1 MSPSRLGLVAASLIV
16 HAVTAL
22 IGLNLQGMTPFNDVN
37 LYSEWA
43 ARGLATNVW
52 PGVSEPGV
60 YPMLSL
66 VPMAIVELF
75 SPADPVLG
83 WLMLVTVLNT
93 AVVWWL
99 SESKAGRHA
108 SAYWLV
114 FIALLGPI
122 AIGRIDSIAL
132 VVDLVAVGLVTV
144 GKFRGAAGVAVAA
157 AWVKVWP
164 AAQYLALLMA
174 QKTTDL
180 KIKLIGVA
188 AAVSL
193 GVVSLAMFAN
203 GNQNVFSFMWIN
215 SNRGLQIESPIA
227 NVWMWGA
234 KLGWGDSS
242 VYFDSNIITF
252 QVTGPFA
259 DTVAG
264 LMTLSLIVALAI
276 TALLGWRAT
285 RAGAAPHEVF
295 ASVGM
300 TAVLDLIV
308 FNKVG
313 SPQFHTWLAAPLIAG
328 ILLGVHRWRL
338 PLYFGLVLAGLTAW
352 IYPHNY
358 DSVVNLDW
366 TALVLLTLRNLLLIA
381 FLVWANIRLGAL
393 AKPNKSEDAQT
404 RLAV

>member
-1 MSPSRLGLVAASLIV
+1 MRNRIGLVLVSLLV
-16 HAVTAL
+16 HAFTAYL
-22 IGLNLQGMTPFNDVN
+22 GLNLQGMTPFNDVN

-60 YPMLSL
+60 YPLLSL
-66 VPMAIVELF
+66 LPMALVEAF
-75 SPADPVLG
+75 APANPILG
-83 WLMLVTVLNT
+83 WLVLVTVLNT
-93 AVVWWL
+93 ALVWWI
-99 SESKAGRHA
+99 SESKVGRHA
-108 SAYWLV
+108 AAYFLA
-114 FIALLGPI
+114 FIAVLGPI

-132 VVDLVAVGLVTV
+132 VVDLAAVGLVAL
-144 GKFRGAAGVAVAA
+144 GKFRAAAGFAVAA
-157 AWVKVWP
+157 AWIKVWP

-174 QKTTDL
+174 QKTADL
-180 KIKLIGVA
+180 KIKLLGVA

-203 GNQNVFSFMWIN
+203 GNQNVFSFLWIN

-227 NVWMWGA
+227 NIWMWGA

-259 DTVAG
+259 NTVAS

-276 TALLGWRAT
+276 TAFLGWKAT
-285 RAGAAPHEVF
+285 KAGAAPHEVF
-295 ASVGM
+295 ALVGM

-328 ILLGVHRWRL
+328 ILLGVQRWRF
-338 PLYFGLVLAGLTAW
+338 PLYLGMVLAALTAW
-352 IYPHNY
+352 IYPYNY
-358 DSVVNLDW
+358 DAVVNLDGF
-366 TALVLLTLRNLLLIA
+366 ALAVLTLRNLLLIA
-381 FLVWANIRLGAL
+381 FLVWANVRLSAL
-393 AKPNKSEDAQT
+393 SS
-404 RLAV
+404 RAVRSA

>member
-1 MSPSRLGLVAASLIV
+1 MLASRLGLVVASIVV
-16 HAVTAL
+16 HAITSYL
-22 IGLNLQGMTPFNDVN
+22 GLNLQGMTPFNDVN
-37 LYSEWA
+37 LYSDWA
-43 ARGLATNVW
+43 ARGLATNAW
-52 PGVSEPGV
+52 PGISEPGV

-66 VPMAIVELF
+66 VPMAVVELL
-75 SPADPVLG
+75 SPADPILG
-83 WLMLVTVLNT
+83 WLVLVAVLNT
-93 AVVWWL
+93 ALIWWL
-99 SESKAGRHA
+99 SESKVGRHA
-108 SAYWLV
+108 GAYWLV

-122 AIGRIDSIAL
+122 AIGRIDSIAV
-132 VVDLVAVGLVTV
+132 VVDLVAVGLVAL

-157 AWVKVWP
+157 AWIKVWP

-174 QKTTDL
+174 QKTADL
-180 KIKLIGVA
+180 RIRLVGVA

-203 GNQNVFSFMWIN
+203 GNQNVFSFLWIN

-227 NVWMWGA
+227 NLWMWGA

-259 DTVAG
+259 NTVSSLMTVA
-264 LMTLSLIVALAI
+264 LLVALSI
-276 TALLGWRAT
+276 TAFLGWRAT

-295 ASVGM
+295 ALVGI

-313 SPQFHTWLAAPLIAG
+313 SPQFQTWLAAPLIAG
-328 ILLGVHRWRL
+328 ILLGVQRWRL
-338 PLYFGLVLAGLTAW
+338 PLYFGLALAVLTAW
-352 IYPHNY
+352 IYPYNY
-358 DSVVNLDW
+358 DSVVNLDAV
-366 TALVLLTLRNLLLIA
+366 ALVILTLRNLLLIA

-393 AKPNKSEDAQT
+393 SKVNAPENVMKD
-404 RLAV
+404 

>member
-1 MSPSRLGLVAASLIV
+1 MRNRIGLVLASLLV
-16 HAVTAL
+16 HAVTAYL
-22 IGLNLQGMTPFNDVN
+22 GLNLQGMTPFNDVN

-60 YPMLSL
+60 YPLLSL
-66 VPMAIVELF
+66 LPMALVEAF
-75 SPADPVLG
+75 SPANPILG
-83 WLMLVTVLNT
+83 WLVLVTLLNT
-93 AVVWWL
+93 ALVWWI
-99 SESKAGRHA
+99 SESKVGRH
-108 SAYWLV
+108 SAAYFLA
-114 FIALLGPI
+114 FIAVLGPI

-132 VVDLVAVGLVTV
+132 VVDLAAVGLVAL
-144 GKFRGAAGVAVAA
+144 GKFRAAAGFAVAA
-157 AWVKVWP
+157 AWIKVWP

-174 QKTTDL
+174 QKTADL
-180 KIKLIGVA
+180 KIKLLGVA

-203 GNQNVFSFMWIN
+203 GNQNVFSFLWIN

-227 NVWMWGA
+227 NIWMWGA

-259 DTVAG
+259 NTVAS

-276 TALLGWRAT
+276 TAFLGWKAT
-285 RAGAAPHEVF
+285 KAGAAPHEVF
-295 ASVGM
+295 ALVGM

-313 SPQFHTWLAAPLIAG
+313 SPQFHTWLAAPLVAG
-328 ILLGVHRWRL
+328 ILLGVQRWRF
-338 PLYFGLVLAGLTAW
+338 PLYLGLVLAALTAW
-352 IYPHNY
+352 IYPYNY
-358 DSVVNLDW
+358 DAVVNLDGF
-366 TALVLLTLRNLLLIA
+366 ALAVLTLRNLLLIA
-381 FLVWANIRLGAL
+381 FLVWANVRLSAL
-393 AKPNKSEDAQT
+393 SS
-404 RLAV
+404 RAVRSA